1 MPWLSNKLVLYF
13 QIFIQD
19 HYKYIFKK
27 HFKALK
33 AITEDIVPKGRGK
46 MFIIFV
52 IAWICT

>member
-46 MFIIFV
+46 MFIFI